1 MLRVLAGML
10 AGVLVTALVF
20 VVVPHEPASQ
30 ACDEVV
36 TLGDEL
42 IQLAGDGF
50 RNVADFMSAMQSDNI
65 VSAERSLEGIGD
77 ILDRVD
83 AIAPAY
89 DAAYAECRK

>member
-20 VVVPHEPASQ
+20 VVVPHEPA
-30 ACDEVV
+30 CDEVV

-50 RNVADFMSAMQSDNI
+50 RNVADFMTAMQSDNI